1 MEREL
6 LVLMMLSGLSRI
18 VRENLLELS
27 RGVAG
32 LSELLEIELSGTS
45 SLSTGLTMMFGL
57 SNDWM
62 GLSGI
67 TRVSCF
73 ILTGLRLRV
82 VSRELSL
89 NLSSLSWFTLGSVFI
104 LSLFSERDLVRYKIT
119 GRCEP
124 RLRTVVLTGAISLSG
139 LSSHSSLR

>member
-1 MEREL
+1 M
-6 LVLMMLSGLSRI
+6 VLMMLSGLSRI

-45 SLSTGLTMMFGL
+45 SLSTGLMMMFGL

-104 LSLFSERDLVRYKIT
+104 LSLFSERDLK
-119 GRCEP
+119 
-124 RLRTVVLTGAISLSG
+124 RL
-139 LSSHSSLR
+139 

>member
-1 MEREL
+1 M
-6 LVLMMLSGLSRI
+6 VLMMLSGLSRI

-67 TRVSCF
+67 TRVSCS
-73 ILTGLRLRV
+73 ILTGLRVRV
-82 VSRELSL
+82 VSRELFL
-89 NLSSLSWFTLGSVFI
+89 NLSSLSWQIF
-104 LSLFSERDLVRYKIT
+104 R
-119 GRCEP
+119 
-124 RLRTVVLTGAISLSG
+124 
-139 LSSHSSLR
+139 SSWI